1 MGGRFSLRRRDR
13 GVVGKSQ
20 VKKNILSAL
29 VEAGSCSRSIVLLRE
44 LGGEQFLF
52 DHEGAYTFEDDH
64 RINLHE
70 TLPERVSSLCKEAL
84 MHDGAQTAEI
94 EGRRYLVQTLC
105 PKPRLFIVG
114 AVHIAQTLAPMAHL
128 AGYEVLL
135 FDPRSA
141 FASERRFP
149 DVKIINDWPHEV
161 IKKFSLDSRSAL
173 VTLSHDAKIDEPA
186 IIEALNSDAFYIGA
200 LGSKKN
206 HKKRLERLASEGFG
220 ETQLSRVHGP
230 VGLFLGGRS
239 PAEIAIAIIAQITQA
254 RYKTDK

>member
-1 MGGRFSLRRRDR
+1 MGSRFSLWRRDR
-13 GVVGKSQ
+13 GVAGKSR

-29 VEAGSCSRSIVLLRE
+29 VEAGSCSHSIVLLRE

-52 DHEGAYTFEDDH
+52 DHEGVHIFEDGQ
-64 RINLHE
+64 RINLHDA
-70 TLPERVSSLCKEAL
+70 LPERVLSLCKEAL
-84 MHDGAQTAEI
+84 IYDGAQAAEI
-94 EGRRYLVQTLC
+94 EDKRYLVQTLC
-105 PKPRLFIVG
+105 PKPKLFIVG

-141 FASERRFP
+141 FASVRRFP
-149 DVKIINDWPHEV
+149 DVNIINDWPHEA

-173 VTLSHDAKIDEPA
+173 VTLSHDAKIDDPA
-186 IIEALNSDAFYIGA
+186 IIEALDSDAFYIGA

-206 HKKRLERLASEGFG
+206 HKKRLERLAREGFG

-254 RYKTDK
+254 RYKTDN

>member
-13 GVVGKSQ
+13 GVVGKSR

-94 EGRRYLVQTLC
+94 EGRRYFCLLYTS
-105 PKPRLFIVG
+105 PSPRDRG
-114 AVHIAQTLAPMAHL
+114 
-128 AGYEVLL
+128 
-135 FDPRSA
+135 
-141 FASERRFP
+141 
-149 DVKIINDWPHEV
+149 
-161 IKKFSLDSRSAL
+161 
-173 VTLSHDAKIDEPA
+173 
-186 IIEALNSDAFYIGA
+186 
-200 LGSKKN
+200 
-206 HKKRLERLASEGFG
+206 
-220 ETQLSRVHGP
+220 
-230 VGLFLGGRS
+230 
-239 PAEIAIAIIAQITQA
+239 
-254 RYKTDK
+254 